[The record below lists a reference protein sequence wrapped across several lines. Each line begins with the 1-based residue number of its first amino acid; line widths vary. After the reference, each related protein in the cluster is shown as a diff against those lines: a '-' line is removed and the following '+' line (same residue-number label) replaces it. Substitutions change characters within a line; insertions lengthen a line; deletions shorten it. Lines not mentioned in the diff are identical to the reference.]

1 MTTRCLVMFMGS
13 TVRIAGSG
21 RLSYPE
27 GINNDVDLRRLRYF
41 LAVARLARRRD
52 PLLTSFAELAQP

>member
-1 MTTRCLVMFMGS
+1 MGS
-13 TVRIAGSG
+13 TVRVAGSG
-21 RLSYPE
+21 RRSYPE
-27 GINNDVDLRRLRYF
+27 GINNDVDLRKLRYF